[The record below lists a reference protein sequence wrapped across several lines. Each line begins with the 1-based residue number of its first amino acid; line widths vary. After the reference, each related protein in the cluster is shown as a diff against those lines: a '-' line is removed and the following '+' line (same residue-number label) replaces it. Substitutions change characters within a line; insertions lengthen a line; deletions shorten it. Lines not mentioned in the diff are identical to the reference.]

1 MALTNVQ
8 LGMFVCGVVVMLHN
22 SFQLAG
28 LRTEI
33 GALKASEHTMHSQL
47 GDDMRDLMRAQL
59 DILRSIAASSH
70 SQQEAILETRELMR
84 SEVEASQ
91 LMTTSVIWGNTNDTP
106 QPNFRVHVAAMWNR
120 PQTIRALIDEG
131 LSVDYCVRPVS
142 ASEYS
147 PIDFHI
153 NFHISGWKHGNGEL
167 APGKFTQCR
176 EPGRTA
182 LALAVRLGHME
193 AATALLEKGAAV
205 DLIEGSEIGSYGRR
219 FSGRCSLL
227 EQARMNKQ
235 TEMVALLESWGALER
250 PPPEEHPYGVA
261 YSSCQK
267 PRL

>member
-8 LGMFVCGVVVMLHN
+8 LGMFVCGGVVMLHN

-59 DILRSIAASSH
+59 DVLRSIAASSH

-91 LMTTSVIWGNTNDTP
+91 LMTTSVIWGNINDTP

-153 NFHISGWKHGNGEL
+153 SGWKLGNGEPC
-167 APGKFTQCR
+167 A
-176 EPGRTA
+176 TA
-182 LALAVRLGHME
+182 LALAVLLGHME

-205 DLIEGSEIGSYGRR
+205 DLIEGSESGSYSRR

-250 PPPEEHPYGVA
+250 PPPEEHPYA
-261 YSSCQK
+261 YRDQCQK